1 MMFIETFHCLL
12 FKISNKYYYK
22 YIEWNQTYRIIKK
35 RSNYEII
42 SYYKG
47 FNYKR
52 IMNNKELKLYYQHF
66 FEDTSGLRFWNR
78 LDGLWGIELSN
89 YIKNT
94 NILFEYLN
102 NL

>member
-1 MMFIETFHCLL
+1 MFVF
-12 FKISNKYYYK
+12 FVYNKYYYK

-52 IMNNKELKLYYQHF
+52 IIKSLNDVQIDINLNNNK
-66 FEDTSGLRFWNR
+66 
-78 LDGLWGIELSN
+78 I
-89 YIKNT
+89 
-94 NILFEYLN
+94 LN
-102 NL
+102 NHLLPGLGSDGVLKKLKNS